1 MGLNFPDLKC
11 LRLQVWICHTKGRQ
25 LGYSVRSSLHSNRS
39 RAKNFFRTLA
49 VRKLDRNHE
58 NRQGGYFESRSNLH
72 AARTVVKALRMG
84 TLSTQ
89 DG

>member
-11 LRLQVWICHTKGRQ
+11 LRLQVWIFHTKGRQ

-39 RAKNFFRTLA
+39 RAKSFFRTLA

-58 NRQGGYFESRSNLH
+58 NRQGGYSESRSGKSSSIGNAFYAGRLD
-72 AARTVVKALRMG
+72 LD
-84 TLSTQ
+84 LEL
-89 DG
+89 D